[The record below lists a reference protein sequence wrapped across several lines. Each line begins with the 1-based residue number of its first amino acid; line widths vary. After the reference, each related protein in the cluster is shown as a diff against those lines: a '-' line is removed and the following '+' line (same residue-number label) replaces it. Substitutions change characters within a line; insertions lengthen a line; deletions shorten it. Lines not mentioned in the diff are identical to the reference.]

1 MPAVGRAS
9 PFAGG
14 LGWSEVGGFA
24 RPLAV
29 GAAGPCIENARPAG
43 SKGHNGRSRTRQ
55 SYPRYSAAGIR
66 SRDRR
71 ERRDRPAPCR
81 SERARFIDEVYSRP
95 RLHAALSYLSPQQF
109 EHRTGPRSNQRP
121 DRCRPEGPTPVS
133 RSTSSSLRASRGSA
147 GASDKDRH
155 HRRRDV
161 ASHFDGL
168 AKGEPRACSMVP
180 IPTEADE
187 EARRA
192 YRE

>member
-1 MPAVGRAS
+1 MTAKNDEIARRLADQSARGSSTTSTADLVAVPPWAISARNSSSTAPAHGQIS
-9 PFAGG
+9 G
-14 LGWSEVGGFA
+14 L
-24 RPLAV
+24 
-29 GAAGPCIENARPAG
+29 
-43 SKGHNGRSRTRQ
+43 
-55 SYPRYSAAGIR
+55 
-66 SRDRR
+66 
-71 ERRDRPAPCR
+71 
-81 SERARFIDEVYSRP
+81 IDV
-95 RLHAALSYLSPQQF
+95 
-109 EHRTGPRSNQRP
+109 RP
-121 DRCRPEGPTPVS
+121 DGPTPVS

-168 AKGEPRACSMVP
+168 AKGEPRVSSMVP

>member
-1 MPAVGRAS
+1 MLDHQRSRQPAHALRTSDLQVRRATMGEVALGRAT
-9 PFAGG
+9 
-14 LGWSEVGGFA
+14 
-24 RPLAV
+24 LAV
-29 GAAGPCIENARPAG
+29 RRRGP
-43 SKGHNGRSRTRQ
+43 
-55 SYPRYSAAGIR
+55 R
-66 SRDRR
+66 SRDRQ

-81 SERARFIDEVYSRP
+81 SERARFIDDVYSRP
-95 RLHAALSYLSPQQF
+95 RLHAALGYLSPQQF

-168 AKGEPRACSMVP
+168 AKGEPRVCSMVP

>member
-1 MPAVGRAS
+1 MLDHQHSRQPAHALRTSDLQVRRATMGEVALGRAT
-9 PFAGG
+9 
-14 LGWSEVGGFA
+14 
-24 RPLAV
+24 LAV
-29 GAAGPCIENARPAG
+29 RRRGP
-43 SKGHNGRSRTRQ
+43 
-55 SYPRYSAAGIR
+55 R
-66 SRDRR
+66 SRDRQ
-71 ERRDRPAPCR
+71 ERRDRPAPRR
-81 SERARFIDEVYSRP
+81 SERARFIDDVYSRP
-95 RLHAALSYLSPQQF
+95 RLRAALGYLSPQQF

-168 AKGEPRACSMVP
+168 AKGEPRVSSMVP

>member
-1 MPAVGRAS
+1 VTAKNDAIARRFADQSARGSSTTSTADLVAVPPWAISARNSSSTAPAHGQIS
-9 PFAGG
+9 G
-14 LGWSEVGGFA
+14 L
-24 RPLAV
+24 
-29 GAAGPCIENARPAG
+29 
-43 SKGHNGRSRTRQ
+43 
-55 SYPRYSAAGIR
+55 
-66 SRDRR
+66 
-71 ERRDRPAPCR
+71 
-81 SERARFIDEVYSRP
+81 IDV
-95 RLHAALSYLSPQQF
+95 
-109 EHRTGPRSNQRP
+109 GPR
-121 DRCRPEGPTPVS
+121 GPPVS

-168 AKGEPRACSMVP
+168 AKGEPRVSSMVP